1 MKKKFRILAAA
12 LAICLS
18 IFCSP
23 LASAGT
29 VQAAQSPA
37 QPAAA
42 AQTIS
47 TKKKTGE
54 QVWIPTHGGKK
65 YHKKSSCS
73 GMKDPE
79 KVLLST
85 AKERGFTACK
95 KCY

>member
-18 IFCSP
+18 VLCSP
-23 LASAGT
+23 VGLAVSPRTAGA
-29 VQAAQSPA
+29 AAQPV
-37 QPAAA
+37 AA

-47 TKKKTGE
+47 TKKTEE
-54 QVWIPTHGGKK
+54 QVWIPTKGGKK
-65 YHKKSSCS
+65 YHSKSSCS

-79 KVLLST
+79 KVSLST
-85 AKERGFTACK
+85 AKDRGFTACK